1 LRERPADLAN
11 RTKESRRFAVAETL
25 LIAVV
30 LLAGFVVVF
39 AMDAHGK
46 ARAFEHGR
54 IDPADHLPP
63 EAATSVDLPPPNFSR
78 RDQHQRRRS

>member
-1 LRERPADLAN
+1 
-11 RTKESRRFAVAETL
+11 VAETL
-25 LIAVV
+25 FIAVV

-54 IDPADHLPP
+54 IDSTDHVPP
-63 EAATSVDLPPPNFSR
+63 EAATSVDLPPPHFNQ
-78 RDQHQRRRS
+78 RDQKQRRRESS